1 MGTRLRAI
9 IADCRGMVPELKGW
23 EAASAKA
30 MTHLWLSDCESLV
43 SHLKNPK
50 SERLENVRLSIDIQG
65 LKQVLWSK
73 PDGTE
78 FDELP
83 PEAMAEN
90 AVRWIDTSSMVV
102 DCLTKK
108 MSPEVLLKLTKTGVL
123 ELKPTVESQMLKL
136 KKQKHR
142 KEARTKKQQDE
153 KIVRP

>member
-1 MGTRLRAI
+1 
-9 IADCRGMVPELKGW
+9 
-23 EAASAKA
+23 
-30 MTHLWLSDCESLV
+30 
-43 SHLKNPK
+43 LKNPK
-50 SERLENVRLSIDIQG
+50 SERLENVRLSIDIHG

-108 MSPEVLLKLTKTGVL
+108 MSPEVVHRVQTTCQLNLEATPESKTLKMRKQ
-123 ELKPTVESQMLKL
+123 KQRKAKTVEKDIERAKTQP
-136 KKQKHR
+136 
-142 KEARTKKQQDE
+142 
-153 KIVRP
+153 VN